1 MLFWIISALL
11 TVVVAVVLL
20 SPLMRASAR
29 ATRYDEGEAAVYRDQ
44 LRELERD
51 KAEGLI
57 SAEDADYAR
66 AEIGRRLLA
75 IAGREKSGDD
85 GEGNAGDEVG
95 EKAGDEASDEAHVG
109 PKTRRRY
116 TLSQAFILLCLPL
129 IGLAGYLEIGSPG
142 TPDSPLAARMENP
155 GDDVD
160 LLVAKVE
167 QHLASNPDDGNGW
180 NVLAPVYFRIGRYD
194 AAELAYRNAIRILG
208 PDAERMNGLGETV
221 VMRNDGIVTDDAQ
234 MAFQAALKIDPNN
247 PRADFYLALALE
259 QSGRRTEAL
268 AAFQNIAKASPP
280 TAPWMPLVNQ
290 HIAANSAGMPLA
302 NAPAVPA
309 ADAAAEGNAAPANP
323 AAPGNPSAEDIA
335 NAQQMSEADRG
346 EMIRGMV
353 ASLDARLK
361 EDPNNFE
368 GWMRLVRS
376 YAMLKDKERAEAAL
390 KEGLKTFPAAG
401 AEGQQL
407 IAMAKALGLDVEE
420 VSQ

>member
-11 TVVVAVVLL
+11 TVFVAVLL
-20 SPLMRASAR
+20 LAPLMRASAR

-57 SAEDADYAR
+57 SAEEADYAR

-75 IAGREKSGDD
+75 IAGRD
-85 GEGNAGDEVG
+85 
-95 EKAGDEASDEAHVG
+95 KAGEEANGAETEPGAAPAAV
-109 PKTRRRY
+109 RRRY
-116 TLSQAFILLCLPL
+116 TLSQAFILLCLPV

-142 TPDSPLAARMENP
+142 TPDAPLEARIENP

-160 LLVAKVE
+160 LLIAKVE
-167 QHLASNPDDGNGW
+167 RHLATSPEDGNGW

-194 AAELAYRNAIRILG
+194 DAELAYRNAIRILG
-208 PDAERMNGLGETV
+208 PDAGRMNGLGETLV
-221 VMRNDGIVTDDAQ
+221 VRNDGIVTEDAR
-234 MAFQAALKIDPNN
+234 MAFQAALKLEPNN

-259 QSGRRTEAL
+259 QSGRRAEAL
-268 AAFQNIAKASPP
+268 AAFQDIAKASPP

-290 HIAANSAGMPLA
+290 HIAANSAGVPLA
-302 NAPAVPA
+302 NPPASTAVA
-309 ADAAAEGNAAPANP
+309 GNTPANP

-335 NAQQMSEADRG
+335 NAQTMSEADRG

-361 EDPNNFE
+361 DDPNNFE

-376 YAMLKDKERAEAAL
+376 YAMLKDKEKAEAAL

-401 AEGQQL
+401 SQGQQL
-407 IAMAKALGLDVEE
+407 IAMAKELGLAVEE

>member
-11 TVVVAVVLL
+11 TVIVAVILL

-51 KAEGLI
+51 KAAGLI

-75 IAGREKSGDD
+75 IAGRDKAS
-85 GEGNAGDEVG
+85 GEGDEPV
-95 EKAGDEASDEAHVG
+95 SDPVDA
-109 PKTRRRY
+109 PTAKRRRY
-116 TLSQAFILLCLPL
+116 TLSQAFILLCLPV

-142 TPDSPLAARMENP
+142 TPDSPLAARIENP

-160 LLVAKVE
+160 LLVTKVE
-167 QHLASNPDDGNGW
+167 RHLATNPEDGNGW
-180 NVLAPVYFRIGRYD
+180 NVLAPVYFRLGRFD
-194 AAELAYRNAIRILG
+194 DAELAFRNAIRILG

-221 VMRNDGIVTDDAQ
+221 VMRSDGIVTDDAQ
-234 MAFQAALKIDPNN
+234 MAFQAALKLEPNN

-259 QSGRRTEAL
+259 QSGRRAEAL
-268 AAFQNIAKASPP
+268 VAFQNIAKASPP

-290 HIAANSAGMPLA
+290 HIAANSGGAPSA
-302 NAPAVPA
+302 NAPAA
-309 ADAAAEGNAAPANP
+309 TAAAGDTAP
-323 AAPGNPSAEDIA
+323 AAPGNPTAEDIA
-335 NAQQMSEADRG
+335 NAQTMSEGDRS

-353 ASLDARLK
+353 ANLDARLK

-376 YAMLKDKERAEAAL
+376 YAMLKDMDRAEAAL
-390 KEGLKTFPAAG
+390 KDGLKAFPPAG
-401 AEGQQL
+401 SEGQQL
-407 IAMAKALGLDVEE
+407 MAMARELGLDVEE

>member
-11 TVVVAVVLL
+11 TVLVAVVLL
-20 SPLMRASAR
+20 SPLLRASAR

-75 IAGREKSGDD
+75 IAGREKAAED
-85 GEGNAGDEVG
+85 GEAV
-95 EKAGDEASDEAHVG
+95 AATSPSV
-109 PKTRRRY
+109 PRRY
-116 TLSQAFILLCLPL
+116 TLSQAFILLCLPV

-142 TPDSPLAARMENP
+142 TPDAPLEARIADP

-167 QHLASNPDDGNGW
+167 RHLATTPDDGNGW
-180 NVLAPVYFRIGRYD
+180 NVLAPVYFRIGRFD
-194 AAELAYRNAIRILG
+194 DAELAYRNAIRILG

-234 MAFQAALKIDPNN
+234 MAFQASLKLEPNN

-259 QSGRRTEAL
+259 QSGRRAEAL
-268 AAFQNIAKASPP
+268 TAFQNIAKASPP

-290 HIAANSAGMPLA
+290 HIATNSAGAPLSDQ
-302 NAPAVPA
+302 PAQ
-309 ADAAAEGNAAPANP
+309 AAPEGTAQAQNP
-323 AAPGNPSAEDIA
+323 AAPGNPTAEDVA
-335 NAQQMSEADRG
+335 NAGAMSEADRG

-376 YAMLKDKERAEAAL
+376 YAMLDDKEKAQAAL
-390 KEGLKTFPAAG
+390 MDGLKAFPAAG

-407 IAMAKALGLDVEE
+407 VAMARELGLDVEE

>member
-11 TVVVAVVLL
+11 TVVVAVLLL
-20 SPLMRASAR
+20 SPLLRASAR

-75 IAGREKSGDD
+75 IAGREKTGEEVDETVSGSS
-85 GEGNAGDEVG
+85 ELRPPVR
-95 EKAGDEASDEAHVG
+95 
-109 PKTRRRY
+109 PRY
-116 TLSQAFILLCLPL
+116 ALSQAFILLCLPL

-142 TPDSPLAARMENP
+142 TPDAPLEARIENP

-167 QHLASNPDDGNGW
+167 RHLASNPEDGNGW
-180 NVLAPVYFRIGRYD
+180 NVLAPVYSRIGRLPD
-194 AAELAYRNAIRILG
+194 AELAYRNAIRILG
-208 PDAERMNGLGETV
+208 PDAERMNGLGETIV
-221 VMRNDGIVTDDAQ
+221 LRNDGIVTDDAQ
-234 MAFQAALKIDPNN
+234 MAFQAALKLEPNN

-259 QSGRRTEAL
+259 QSGRRAEAL
-268 AAFQNIAKASPP
+268 AAFQTIAAASPP

-290 HIAANSAGMPLA
+290 HIAANSAGVPLA
-302 NAPAVPA
+302 NAPTVAPA
-309 ADAAAEGNAAPANP
+309 AGNAAPANP

-335 NAQQMSEADRG
+335 NAQAMSEADRG

-401 AEGQQL
+401 SEGRQL
-407 IAMAKALGLDVEE
+407 IAMAQELGLDVEE

>member
-11 TVVVAVVLL
+11 TVLVAVVLL
-20 SPLMRASAR
+20 SPLLRASAR
-29 ATRYDEGEAAVYRDQ
+29 VSLYDEGEAAVYRDQ
-44 LRELERD
+44 LRELDRD
-51 KAEGLI
+51 KASGLI
-57 SAEDADYAR
+57 SADDADYAR

-75 IAGREKSGDD
+75 IAGRAKTG
-85 GEGNAGDEVG
+85 GEGAEPS
-95 EKAGDEASDEAHVG
+95 EASAARPVG
-109 PKTRRRY
+109 RRRY
-116 TLSQAFILLCLPL
+116 TFSQAFILLCLPV

-142 TPDSPLAARMENP
+142 TLDAPLAARIENP

-167 QHLASNPDDGNGW
+167 RHLAGNPEDGNGW
-180 NVLAPVYFRIGRYD
+180 NVLAPVYFRIGRLPD
-194 AAELAYRNAIRILG
+194 AELAFRNAIRILG
-208 PDAERMNGLGETV
+208 PDAERMNGLGETLV
-221 VMRNDGIVTDDAQ
+221 LRNDGIVTDDAQ
-234 MAFQAALKIDPNN
+234 MAFQAALKIEPNN

-259 QSGRRTEAL
+259 QSGRRAEAL
-268 AAFQNIAKASPP
+268 TAFQAIAAASPP
-280 TAPWMPLVNQ
+280 TAPWMALVNQ
-290 HIAANSAGMPLA
+290 HIAANSAGVPLA
-302 NAPAVPA
+302 NASPQV
-309 ADAAAEGNAAPANP
+309 AAPQQAPTAANP
-323 AAPGNPSAEDIA
+323 AAPGNPSADDIA

-376 YAMLKDKERAEAAL
+376 YAMLKDTEKAEAAL
-390 KEGLKTFPAAG
+390 KDGLKAFPAAG

-407 IAMAKALGLDVEE
+407 IAMAKELGLDVEE

>member
-11 TVVVAVVLL
+11 TVLVAVALL
-20 SPLMRASAR
+20 SPLLRASAR

-57 SAEDADYAR
+57 SPEDAEYAR

-75 IAGREKSGDD
+75 IAGREKAD
-85 GEGNAGDEVG
+85 GEGEGG
-95 EKAGDEASDEAHVG
+95 EPADAAAKPSA
-109 PKTRRRY
+109 RRRY
-116 TLSQAFILLCLPL
+116 TWSQAFILLCLPV

-142 TPDSPLAARMENP
+142 TPDAPLEARIADP

-167 QHLASNPDDGNGW
+167 RHLATTPEDGNGW

-194 AAELAYRNAIRILG
+194 DAELAFRNAIRILG

-234 MAFQAALKIDPNN
+234 MAFQAALKLEPNN

-259 QSGRRTEAL
+259 QSGRRAEAL
-268 AAFQNIAKASPP
+268 TAFQNIAKASPP

-290 HIAANSAGMPLA
+290 HIAANSAGVPLVDQPA
-302 NAPAVPA
+302 QTAPEGG
-309 ADAAAEGNAAPANP
+309 AEAQNP
-323 AAPGNPSAEDIA
+323 AAPGNPTAEDVA
-335 NAQQMSEADRG
+335 NAGAMSEADRG

-390 KEGLKTFPAAG
+390 KEGLKAFPADG

-407 IAMAKALGLDVEE
+407 LAMARELDLSVEE

>member
-11 TVVVAVVLL
+11 TVFVAVLLL
-20 SPLMRASAR
+20 SPLLRASAR

-51 KAEGLI
+51 KASGLI

-75 IAGREKSGDD
+75 VAGAEKGD
-85 GEGNAGDEVG
+85 GEGDQVSETTAGER
-95 EKAGDEASDEAHVG
+95 
-109 PKTRRRY
+109 PKRRRY
-116 TLSQAFILLCLPL
+116 TLSQAFILLCLPI

-142 TPDSPLAARMENP
+142 TPDAPLAARIENP
-155 GDDVD
+155 GDDVN

-167 QHLASNPDDGNGW
+167 RHLATNPGDGNGW
-180 NVLAPVYFRIGRYD
+180 NVLAPVYFRIGRLQD
-194 AAELAYRNAIRILG
+194 AEQAYRNAIRILG
-208 PDAERMNGLGETV
+208 PDAERMNGLGETLV
-221 VMRNDGIVTDDAQ
+221 VRNDGIVTEDAQ
-234 MAFQAALKIDPNN
+234 MAFQAALKLEPNN

-259 QSGRRTEAL
+259 QSGRRAEAL
-268 AAFQNIAKASPP
+268 AAFQAIAAASPP

-302 NAPAVPA
+302 NAPSQPVVPQQQTPLA
-309 ADAAAEGNAAPANP
+309 SNP
-323 AAPGNPSAEDIA
+323 AAPGGPSAEDIA

-376 YAMLKDKERAEAAL
+376 YAMLKDMDRAQAAL
-390 KEGLKTFPAAG
+390 RDGLKAFPAAG
-401 AEGQQL
+401 AQGQQL
-407 IAMAKALGLDVEE
+407 VAMAKELGLDVEE

>member
-11 TVVVAVVLL
+11 TVIVAVVLL
-20 SPLMRASAR
+20 SPLLRASAR

-75 IAGREKSGDD
+75 IAGREKT
-85 GEGNAGDEVG
+85 GEEADEIAS
-95 EKAGDEASDEAHVG
+95 EPSEARPPV
-109 PKTRRRY
+109 RRRY
-116 TLSQAFILLCLPL
+116 TFSQAFILLCLPL

-142 TPDSPLAARMENP
+142 TPDAPLEARIENP

-167 QHLASNPDDGNGW
+167 RHLASNPEDGNGW
-180 NVLAPVYFRIGRYD
+180 NVLAPVYSRIGRLD
-194 AAELAYRNAIRILG
+194 DAELAYRNAIRILG
-208 PDAERMNGLGETV
+208 PDAERMNGLGETIV
-221 VMRNDGIVTDDAQ
+221 LRNDGIVTDDAQ
-234 MAFQAALKIDPNN
+234 MAFQAALKLEPNN

-268 AAFQNIAKASPP
+268 AAFQAIAAASPP
-280 TAPWMPLVNQ
+280 TAPWMALVNQ
-290 HIAANSAGMPLA
+290 HIAANSTGVPLA
-302 NAPAVPA
+302 NAPAIAAAPQQAPA
-309 ADAAAEGNAAPANP
+309 AANP
-323 AAPGNPSAEDIA
+323 AVPGNPSAEDIA

-376 YAMLKDKERAEAAL
+376 YAMLKDKQKAEAAL
-390 KEGLKTFPAAG
+390 QDGLKAFPASG

-407 IAMAKALGLDVEE
+407 IAMAKELGLDVEE

>member
-11 TVVVAVVLL
+11 TVLVAVVLL
-20 SPLMRASAR
+20 SPLLRASAR

-75 IAGREKSGDD
+75 IAGREKAAED
-85 GEGNAGDEVG
+85 GEAAV
-95 EKAGDEASDEAHVG
+95 ATSPSV
-109 PKTRRRY
+109 RRRY
-116 TLSQAFILLCLPL
+116 TLSQAFILLCLPV

-142 TPDSPLAARMENP
+142 TPDAPLEARIADP
-155 GDDVD
+155 GDDVE

-167 QHLASNPDDGNGW
+167 RHLATTPDDGNGW
-180 NVLAPVYFRIGRYD
+180 NVLAPVYFRIGRFD
-194 AAELAYRNAIRILG
+194 DAELAYRNAIRILG
-208 PDAERMNGLGETV
+208 PDAERMSGLGETV

-234 MAFQAALKIDPNN
+234 MAFQAALKLEPNN

-259 QSGRRTEAL
+259 QSGRRAEAL
-268 AAFQNIAKASPP
+268 TAFQNIAKASPP

-290 HIAANSAGMPLA
+290 HIATNSAGVPLA
-302 NAPAVPA
+302 DQPAQ
-309 ADAAAEGNAAPANP
+309 AAPEGEARAQTP
-323 AAPGNPSAEDIA
+323 AAPGNPTAEDVA
-335 NAQQMSEADRG
+335 NAGAMSEADRG

-376 YAMLKDKERAEAAL
+376 YAMLDDKEKAQAAL
-390 KEGLKTFPAAG
+390 MDSLKAFPAAG

-407 IAMAKALGLDVEE
+407 VAMARELGLDVEE

>member
-29 ATRYDEGEAAVYRDQ
+29 ASLYDEGEAAVYRDQ

-51 KAEGLI
+51 KAAGLI
-57 SAEDADYAR
+57 SADDADYAR

-75 IAGREKSGDD
+75 IAGRAKTG
-85 GEGNAGDEVG
+85 GEAAEPS
-95 EKAGDEASDEAHVG
+95 EASAARSG
-109 PKTRRRY
+109 GRRRH
-116 TLSQAFILLCLPL
+116 TFSQAFILLCLPV

-142 TPDSPLAARMENP
+142 SPDSPLAARIENP

-167 QHLASNPDDGNGW
+167 QHLASNPGDGNGW
-180 NVLAPVYFRIGRYD
+180 NVLAPVYFRIGRLD
-194 AAELAYRNAIRILG
+194 DAELAYRNAIRILG
-208 PDAERMNGLGETV
+208 PDAERMNGLGETLV
-221 VMRNDGIVTDDAQ
+221 LRSDGIVTADAQ
-234 MAFQAALKIDPNN
+234 MAFQAALKIEPNN

-259 QSGRRTEAL
+259 QSGRRAEAL
-268 AAFQNIAKASPP
+268 AAFQDIAKASPP
-280 TAPWMPLVNQ
+280 TAPWMQLVNQ
-290 HIAANSAGMPLA
+290 HIAANSTGVPLA
-302 NAPAVPA
+302 NAPAVSA
-309 ADAAAEGNAAPANP
+309 QSTAP
-323 AAPGNPSAEDIA
+323 AAPGNPSADDIA

-376 YAMLKDKERAEAAL
+376 YVMLKDTEKAEVAL
-390 KEGLKTFPAAG
+390 KDGLKAFPAAG

-407 IAMAKALGLDVEE
+407 IAMARELGLDVEE

>member
-11 TVVVAVVLL
+11 TVFVAVLL
-20 SPLMRASAR
+20 LAPLMRASAR

-57 SAEDADYAR
+57 SAEEADYAR

-75 IAGREKSGDD
+75 IAGRD
-85 GEGNAGDEVG
+85 
-95 EKAGDEASDEAHVG
+95 KAGEEADGAETEPRAA
-109 PKTRRRY
+109 PAAARRRY
-116 TLSQAFILLCLPL
+116 TLSQAFILLCLPV

-142 TPDSPLAARMENP
+142 TPDAPLEARIENP

-160 LLVAKVE
+160 LLIAKVE
-167 QHLASNPDDGNGW
+167 RHLATSPEDGNGW

-194 AAELAYRNAIRILG
+194 DAELAYRNAIRILG
-208 PDAERMNGLGETV
+208 PDAGRMNGLGETLV
-221 VMRNDGIVTDDAQ
+221 VRNDGIVTEDAR
-234 MAFQAALKIDPNN
+234 MAFQAALKLEPNN

-259 QSGRRTEAL
+259 QSGRRAEAL
-268 AAFQNIAKASPP
+268 AAFQDIAKASPP

-290 HIAANSAGMPLA
+290 HIAANSAGVPLA
-302 NAPAVPA
+302 NPPASTAVA
-309 ADAAAEGNAAPANP
+309 GNTPANP

-335 NAQQMSEADRG
+335 NAQTMSEADRG

-361 EDPNNFE
+361 DDPSNFE

-376 YAMLKDKERAEAAL
+376 YAMLKDKEKAEAAL

-401 AEGQQL
+401 SQGQQL
-407 IAMAKALGLDVEE
+407 IAMAKELGLAVEE

>member
-11 TVVVAVVLL
+11 TVLVAVVLL
-20 SPLMRASAR
+20 SPLLRASAR

-75 IAGREKSGDD
+75 IAGREKAAED
-85 GEGNAGDEVG
+85 GEAV
-95 EKAGDEASDEAHVG
+95 AATSPSV
-109 PKTRRRY
+109 PRRY
-116 TLSQAFILLCLPL
+116 TLSQAFILLCLPV

-142 TPDSPLAARMENP
+142 TPDAPLEARIADP

-167 QHLASNPDDGNGW
+167 RHLATTPDDGNGW
-180 NVLAPVYFRIGRYD
+180 NVLAPVYFRIGRFD
-194 AAELAYRNAIRILG
+194 DAELAYRNAIRILG

-234 MAFQAALKIDPNN
+234 MAFQASLKLEPNN

-259 QSGRRTEAL
+259 QSGRRAEAL
-268 AAFQNIAKASPP
+268 TAFQNIAKASPP

-290 HIAANSAGMPLA
+290 HIATNSAGVPLA
-302 NAPAVPA
+302 DQPAQ
-309 ADAAAEGNAAPANP
+309 AAPEGEAQAQNP
-323 AAPGNPSAEDIA
+323 AAPGNPTAEDVA
-335 NAQQMSEADRG
+335 NAGAMSEADRG

-376 YAMLKDKERAEAAL
+376 YAMLDDKEKAQAAL
-390 KEGLKTFPAAG
+390 MDGLKAFPAAG

-407 IAMAKALGLDVEE
+407 VAMARELGLDVEE

>member
-11 TVVVAVVLL
+11 TVVVAVLL
-20 SPLMRASAR
+20 LAPLLRASAR

-75 IAGREKSGDD
+75 IANRDKSG
-85 GEGNAGDEVG
+85 EGDEQHDDVAP
-95 EKAGDEASDEAHVG
+95 AGAPVA
-109 PKTRRRY
+109 RRRY
-116 TLSQAFILLCLPL
+116 TWSQAFILLCLPV

-142 TPDSPLAARMENP
+142 TPDAPLEARIADP

-160 LLVAKVE
+160 LLIAKVE
-167 QHLASNPDDGNGW
+167 RHLATAPEDGNGW

-194 AAELAYRNAIRILG
+194 DAELAYRNAIRILG
-208 PDAERMNGLGETV
+208 PDAERMSGLGETIV
-221 VMRNDGIVTDDAQ
+221 VRNDGIVTDDAQ
-234 MAFQAALKIDPNN
+234 MAFQAALKIEPNN

-259 QSGRRTEAL
+259 QSGRRAEAL

-290 HIAANSAGMPLA
+290 HIAANSAGVPLA
-302 NAPAVPA
+302 NAPAATAEAPA
-309 ADAAAEGNAAPANP
+309 QQNANP
-323 AAPGNPSAEDIA
+323 AAPGNPTAEDIA
-335 NAQQMSEADRG
+335 NAQAMSDADRS

-376 YAMLKDKERAEAAL
+376 YAMLDDKERAEAAL
-390 KEGLKTFPAAG
+390 QEGLKTFPAEG
-401 AEGQQL
+401 TQGQQL
-407 IAMAKALGLDVEE
+407 IAMARELGLSVEE

>member
-11 TVVVAVVLL
+11 TVLVAVVLL
-20 SPLMRASAR
+20 SPLLRASAR

-75 IAGREKSGDD
+75 IAGREKAGED
-85 GEGNAGDEVG
+85 GEAAAATSPSV
-95 EKAGDEASDEAHVG
+95 
-109 PKTRRRY
+109 RRHY
-116 TLSQAFILLCLPL
+116 TLSQAFILLCLPV
-129 IGLAGYLEIGSPG
+129 IGLAGYMEIGSPG
-142 TPDSPLAARMENP
+142 TPDAPLEARIADP
-155 GDDVD
+155 GDDVE

-167 QHLASNPDDGNGW
+167 RHLATNPADGNGW
-180 NVLAPVYFRIGRYD
+180 NVLAPVYFRIGRLPD
-194 AAELAYRNAIRILG
+194 AELAYRNAIRILG
-208 PDAERMNGLGETV
+208 PDADRMNGLGETLV
-221 VMRNDGIVTDDAQ
+221 LRNDGVVTDDAQ
-234 MAFQAALKIDPNN
+234 MAFQAALKLEPNN

-259 QSGRRTEAL
+259 QSGRRAEAL
-268 AAFQNIAKASPP
+268 TAFQNIAKASPP
-280 TAPWMPLVNQ
+280 TAPWMPLVNK
-290 HIAANSAGMPLA
+290 HIAANSAGVPLVDQP
-302 NAPAVPA
+302 APLTPQGEAQA
-309 ADAAAEGNAAPANP
+309 QNP
-323 AAPGNPSAEDIA
+323 AAPGNPTAEDVA
-335 NAQQMSEADRG
+335 NAGAMSEADRG

-376 YAMLKDKERAEAAL
+376 YAMLDDKEKAQAAL
-390 KEGLKTFPAAG
+390 MDGLKAFPAAG

-407 IAMAKALGLDVEE
+407 VAMARELGLDVEE

>member
-11 TVVVAVVLL
+11 TVVVAVLLL

-75 IAGREKSGDD
+75 IAGREKA
-85 GEGNAGDEVG
+85 GEEGAEV
-95 EKAGDEASDEAHVG
+95 AAEAPA
-109 PKTRRRY
+109 PRRRY
-116 TLSQAFILLCLPL
+116 TLSQAFILLCLPV

-142 TPDSPLAARMENP
+142 TPDAPLEARIENP
-155 GDDVD
+155 GEDVD

-167 QHLASNPDDGNGW
+167 RHLATSPDDGTGW
-180 NVLAPVYFRIGRYD
+180 NVLAPVYFRIGRYAD
-194 AAELAYRNAIRILG
+194 AELAYRNAIRILG
-208 PDAERMNGLGETV
+208 PDAERMNGLGETLV
-221 VMRNDGIVTDDAQ
+221 LRNDGIVTDDAQ
-234 MAFQAALKIDPNN
+234 MAFQAALKLEPNN

-259 QSGRRTEAL
+259 QSGRRAEAL
-268 AAFQNIAKASPP
+268 AAFQDIAKASPP

-302 NAPAVPA
+302 NPPAET
-309 ADAAAEGNAAPANP
+309 AAAGTAPANP
-323 AAPGNPSAEDIA
+323 AEPGNPSAEDIA
-335 NAQQMSEADRG
+335 NAQAMSEADRG

-376 YAMLKDKERAEAAL
+376 YAMLKDKEKAEAAL
-390 KEGLKTFPAAG
+390 QDGLKAFPAAG

-407 IAMAKALGLDVEE
+407 LAMARELGLDVEE

>member
-11 TVVVAVVLL
+11 TVFVAVVLL

-29 ATRYDEGEAAVYRDQ
+29 ASHYDEGESAVYRDQ

-51 KAEGLI
+51 KAAGLI

-75 IAGREKSGDD
+75 IAGRK
-85 GEGNAGDEVG
+85 
-95 EKAGDEASDEAHVG
+95 KAGDPALEPAAAPSL
-109 PKTRRRY
+109 RRRY
-116 TLSQAFILLCLPL
+116 ILSAAFILLCLPV
-129 IGLAGYLEIGSPG
+129 IGIAGYLEIGSPG
-142 TPDSPLAARMENP
+142 TPDAPLAARIENP

-160 LLVAKVE
+160 MLVAKVE
-167 QHLASNPDDGNGW
+167 RHLASNPEDGNGW
-180 NVLAPVYFRIGRYD
+180 NVLAPVYFRIGRLPD
-194 AAELAYRNAIRILG
+194 AELAYRNAIRILG
-208 PDAERMNGLGETV
+208 PDAERMNGLGETL
-221 VMRNDGIVTDDAQ
+221 MLRNDGIITDDAQ
-234 MAFQAALKIDPNN
+234 MAFQAAQKLEPNN

-259 QSGRRTEAL
+259 QSGRRAEAL
-268 AAFQNIAKASPP
+268 AAFQDIATASPP

-290 HIAANSAGMPLA
+290 HIAANSAGVPLA
-302 NAPAVPA
+302 NPPAATAPAGGAQA
-309 ADAAAEGNAAPANP
+309 AKP
-323 AAPGNPSAEDIA
+323 AAPGNPSADDIA
-335 NAQQMSEADRG
+335 NAQAMSEADRG

-353 ASLDARLK
+353 ASLDQRLK

-376 YAMLKDKERAEAAL
+376 YAMLKDKERAQAAL
-390 KEGLKTFPAAG
+390 KDGLKAFPAAG

-407 IAMAKALGLDVEE
+407 IAMAKELGLDVEE

>member
-11 TVVVAVVLL
+11 TVIVAVVLL
-20 SPLMRASAR
+20 SPLLRASAR

-51 KAEGLI
+51 KAGGLI

-75 IAGREKSGDD
+75 IAGREKTG
-85 GEGNAGDEVG
+85 GEGDELASEAAAGG
-95 EKAGDEASDEAHVG
+95 RSK
-109 PKTRRRY
+109 RRRY
-116 TLSQAFILLCLPL
+116 TFSQAFILLCLPV

-142 TPDSPLAARMENP
+142 TPDAPLAARIENP

-167 QHLASNPDDGNGW
+167 QHLAGNPGDGNGW
-180 NVLAPVYFRIGRYD
+180 NVLAPVYFRIGRLD
-194 AAELAYRNAIRILG
+194 DAELAYRNAIRILG
-208 PDAERMNGLGETV
+208 PDAERMNGLGETIV
-221 VMRNDGIVTDDAQ
+221 VRNDGIVTDDAQ
-234 MAFQAALKIDPNN
+234 MAFQAALKLEPNN

-268 AAFQNIAKASPP
+268 AAFQAIAAASPP
-280 TAPWMPLVNQ
+280 TAPWMALVNQ
-290 HIAANSAGMPLA
+290 HIAANSTGVPLA
-302 NAPAVPA
+302 NAPAIAAAPQQAPA
-309 ADAAAEGNAAPANP
+309 AANP
-323 AAPGNPSAEDIA
+323 AAPGNPSVDDIA
-335 NAQQMSEADRG
+335 NAQAMSEADRG

-376 YAMLKDKERAEAAL
+376 YAMLKDQARAEAAL
-390 KEGLKTFPAAG
+390 KDGLKAFPAAG

-407 IAMAKALGLDVEE
+407 IAMAKELGLDVEE

>member
-11 TVVVAVVLL
+11 TVVVAVLL
-20 SPLMRASAR
+20 LAPLLRASAR

-75 IAGREKSGDD
+75 VANRDKAG
-85 GEGNAGDEVG
+85 GEGEQLDDVAPATAPV
-95 EKAGDEASDEAHVG
+95 
-109 PKTRRRY
+109 TRRRY
-116 TLSQAFILLCLPL
+116 TWSQAFILLCLPV
-129 IGLAGYLEIGSPG
+129 IGLAGYMQIGSPG
-142 TPDSPLAARMENP
+142 TPDAPLEARMANP
-155 GDDVD
+155 GDNVD

-167 QHLASNPDDGNGW
+167 RHLATTPEDGNGW
-180 NVLAPVYFRIGRYD
+180 NVLAPVYFRIGRFD
-194 AAELAYRNAIRILG
+194 DAELAYRNAIRILG
-208 PDAERMNGLGETV
+208 PDTERMSGLGETI

-234 MAFQAALKIDPNN
+234 MAFQAALKIEPNN

-259 QSGRRTEAL
+259 QSGRRAEAL
-268 AAFQNIAKASPP
+268 AAFQEIAKASPP

-290 HIAANSAGMPLA
+290 HIAANSAGVPLA
-302 NAPAVPA
+302 NAPAVSA
-309 ADAAAEGNAAPANP
+309 EADAQQTANP
-323 AAPGNPSAEDIA
+323 AAPGNPTAEDIA
-335 NAQQMSEADRG
+335 NAQTMSEADRG

-376 YAMLKDKERAEAAL
+376 YAMLKDMDRAEAAL
-390 KEGLKTFPAAG
+390 KDGLKAFPAAG

-407 IAMAKALGLDVEE
+407 IAMARELGLSVDE

>member
-11 TVVVAVVLL
+11 TVLVAVVLL
-20 SPLMRASAR
+20 SPLLRASAR

-51 KAEGLI
+51 KAGGLI
-57 SAEDADYAR
+57 SPEDADYAR

-75 IAGREKSGDD
+75 IAGREKAG
-85 GEGNAGDEVG
+85 GEGEGDEPADAAAKRSG
-95 EKAGDEASDEAHVG
+95 
-109 PKTRRRY
+109 RRRY
-116 TLSQAFILLCLPL
+116 TWSQVFILLCLPV

-142 TPDSPLAARMENP
+142 TPDAPLEARIADP

-167 QHLASNPDDGNGW
+167 RHLATTPEDGNGW

-194 AAELAYRNAIRILG
+194 DAELAFRNAIRILG

-234 MAFQAALKIDPNN
+234 MAFQAALKLEPNN

-259 QSGRRTEAL
+259 QSGRRAEAL
-268 AAFQNIAKASPP
+268 TAFQNIAKASPP

-290 HIAANSAGMPLA
+290 HIAVNSAGVPLVEQPA
-302 NAPAVPA
+302 QTAP
-309 ADAAAEGNAAPANP
+309 EGEAQAQNP
-323 AAPGNPSAEDIA
+323 AAPGNPTAEDVA
-335 NAQQMSEADRG
+335 NAGAMSEADRG

-390 KEGLKTFPAAG
+390 KEGLKTFPADG

-407 IAMAKALGLDVEE
+407 LAMARELDLSVEE

>member
-11 TVVVAVVLL
+11 TVIVAVVLL
-20 SPLMRASAR
+20 SPLLRASAR

-51 KAEGLI
+51 KAGGLI

-75 IAGREKSGDD
+75 IAGREKSG
-85 GEGNAGDEVG
+85 GEGDELASGAAGG
-95 EKAGDEASDEAHVG
+95 RSK
-109 PKTRRRY
+109 RRRY
-116 TLSQAFILLCLPL
+116 TFSQAFILLCLPV

-142 TPDSPLAARMENP
+142 TPDAPLAARIENP

-167 QHLASNPDDGNGW
+167 QHLAGNPGDGNGW
-180 NVLAPVYFRIGRYD
+180 NVLAPVYFRIGRLD
-194 AAELAYRNAIRILG
+194 DAELAYRNAIRILG
-208 PDAERMNGLGETV
+208 PDAERMNGLGETIV
-221 VMRNDGIVTDDAQ
+221 VRNDGIVTDDAQ
-234 MAFQAALKIDPNN
+234 MAFQAALKLEPNN

-268 AAFQNIAKASPP
+268 AAFQAIAAASPP
-280 TAPWMPLVNQ
+280 TAPWMELVNQ
-290 HIAANSAGMPLA
+290 HIAANSTGVPLA
-302 NAPAVPA
+302 NAPAIAAAPQQAPA
-309 ADAAAEGNAAPANP
+309 AANP
-323 AAPGNPSAEDIA
+323 AAPGNPSADDIA
-335 NAQQMSEADRG
+335 NAQAMSEADRG

-376 YAMLKDKERAEAAL
+376 YAMLKDQARAEAAL
-390 KEGLKTFPAAG
+390 KDGLKAFPADG

-407 IAMAKALGLDVEE
+407 IAMAKELGLDVEE

>member
-11 TVVVAVVLL
+11 TVIVAVVLL
-20 SPLMRASAR
+20 SPLLRASAR

-51 KAEGLI
+51 KAGGLI

-75 IAGREKSGDD
+75 IAGREKTG
-85 GEGNAGDEVG
+85 GEGDELALEAAAGG
-95 EKAGDEASDEAHVG
+95 RSK
-109 PKTRRRY
+109 RRRY
-116 TLSQAFILLCLPL
+116 TFSQAFILICLPV

-142 TPDSPLAARMENP
+142 TPDAPLAARIENP

-167 QHLASNPDDGNGW
+167 QHLAGNPGDGNGW
-180 NVLAPVYFRIGRYD
+180 NVLAPVYFRIGRLD
-194 AAELAYRNAIRILG
+194 DAELAYRNAIRILG
-208 PDAERMNGLGETV
+208 PDAERMNGLGETIV
-221 VMRNDGIVTDDAQ
+221 VRNDGIVTDDAQ
-234 MAFQAALKIDPNN
+234 MAFQAALKLEPNN

-268 AAFQNIAKASPP
+268 AAFQAIAAASPP
-280 TAPWMPLVNQ
+280 TAPWMALVNQ
-290 HIAANSAGMPLA
+290 HIAANSTGVPLA
-302 NAPAVPA
+302 NAPAIAAAPPQAPA
-309 ADAAAEGNAAPANP
+309 AANP
-323 AAPGNPSAEDIA
+323 AAPGNPSADDIA
-335 NAQQMSEADRG
+335 NAQAMSEADRG

-376 YAMLKDKERAEAAL
+376 YAMLKDQARAEAAL
-390 KEGLKTFPAAG
+390 KDGLKAFPADG

-407 IAMAKALGLDVEE
+407 IAMAKELGLDVEE

>member
-11 TVVVAVVLL
+11 TVFVAVLLL
-20 SPLMRASAR
+20 SPLLRASAR

-51 KAEGLI
+51 KASGLI

-75 IAGREKSGDD
+75 VAGAEKGD
-85 GEGNAGDEVG
+85 GEGDQASETTAGG
-95 EKAGDEASDEAHVG
+95 R
-109 PKTRRRY
+109 PKRRRY
-116 TLSQAFILLCLPL
+116 TLSQAFILLCLPI

-142 TPDSPLAARMENP
+142 TPDAPLAARIENP
-155 GDDVD
+155 GDDVN

-167 QHLASNPDDGNGW
+167 RHLATNPGDGNGW
-180 NVLAPVYFRIGRYD
+180 NVLAPVYFRIGRLQD
-194 AAELAYRNAIRILG
+194 AEQAYRNAIRILG
-208 PDAERMNGLGETV
+208 PDAERMNGLGETLV
-221 VMRNDGIVTDDAQ
+221 VRNDGIVTEDAQ
-234 MAFQAALKIDPNN
+234 MAFQAALKLEPNN

-259 QSGRRTEAL
+259 QSGRRAEAL
-268 AAFQNIAKASPP
+268 AAFQAIAAASPP

-302 NAPAVPA
+302 NAPSQPVVPQQQTPLA
-309 ADAAAEGNAAPANP
+309 SNP
-323 AAPGNPSAEDIA
+323 AAPGGPSAEDIA

-376 YAMLKDKERAEAAL
+376 YAMLKDMDRAQAAL
-390 KEGLKTFPAAG
+390 RDGLKAFPAAG
-401 AEGQQL
+401 AQGQQL
-407 IAMAKALGLDVEE
+407 VAMAKELGLDVEE

>member
-1 MLFWIISALL
+1 MLFWIISASL
-11 TVVVAVVLL
+11 TVVVAVLL
-20 SPLMRASAR
+20 LAPLLRASAR

-75 IAGREKSGDD
+75 IANREKTEEGEEPHDD
-85 GEGNAGDEVG
+85 VAPATAAV
-95 EKAGDEASDEAHVG
+95 A
-109 PKTRRRY
+109 RRRY
-116 TLSQAFILLCLPL
+116 TGAQAFILLCLPV
-129 IGLAGYLEIGSPG
+129 IGLAGYMEIGSPG
-142 TPDSPLAARMENP
+142 TPDAPLEARIADP

-167 QHLASNPDDGNGW
+167 RHLATAPEDGNGW

-194 AAELAYRNAIRILG
+194 DAELAYRNAIRILG
-208 PDAERMNGLGETV
+208 PDAERMSGLGETIV
-221 VMRNDGIVTDDAQ
+221 VRNDGIVTDDAQ
-234 MAFQAALKIDPNN
+234 MAFQAALKIEPNN

-259 QSGRRTEAL
+259 QSGRRAEAL

-290 HIAANSAGMPLA
+290 HIAANSAGVPLA
-302 NAPAVPA
+302 NAPAA
-309 ADAAAEGNAAPANP
+309 TAEAGAQRNANP
-323 AAPGNPSAEDIA
+323 AAPGNPTAADIA
-335 NAQQMSEADRG
+335 NAQTMSDADRG

-376 YAMLKDKERAEAAL
+376 YAMLDDKERAEAAL
-390 KEGLKTFPAAG
+390 QEGLKTFPAEG
-401 AEGQQL
+401 AQGQQL
-407 IAMAKALGLDVEE
+407 IAMARELGLSVEE

>member
-11 TVVVAVVLL
+11 TVLVAVVLL

-29 ATRYDEGEAAVYRDQ
+29 VSLYDEGEAAVYRDQ
-44 LRELERD
+44 LRELDRD
-51 KAEGLI
+51 KASGLI
-57 SAEDADYAR
+57 SADDADYAR

-75 IAGREKSGDD
+75 IADRAKTG
-85 GEGNAGDEVG
+85 GEGAEPS
-95 EKAGDEASDEAHVG
+95 EASAARVVG
-109 PKTRRRY
+109 RRRY
-116 TLSQAFILLCLPL
+116 TFSQAFILLCLPV

-142 TPDSPLAARMENP
+142 TLDAPLAARIENP

-167 QHLASNPDDGNGW
+167 RHLAGNPEDGNGW
-180 NVLAPVYFRIGRYD
+180 NVLAPVYFRIGRLPD
-194 AAELAYRNAIRILG
+194 AELAFRNAIRILG
-208 PDAERMNGLGETV
+208 PDAERMNGLGETLV
-221 VMRNDGIVTDDAQ
+221 LRNDGIVTDDAQ
-234 MAFQAALKIDPNN
+234 MAFQAALKIEPNN

-259 QSGRRTEAL
+259 QSGRRAEAL
-268 AAFQNIAKASPP
+268 AAFQAIAAASPP
-280 TAPWMPLVNQ
+280 TAPWMSLVNQ
-290 HIAANSAGMPLA
+290 HIAANSAGVPLA
-302 NAPAVPA
+302 NTPPQV
-309 ADAAAEGNAAPANP
+309 AAPPQAPTAANP
-323 AAPGNPSAEDIA
+323 AAPGNPSADDIA

-376 YAMLKDKERAEAAL
+376 YAMLKDTNRAEAAL
-390 KEGLKTFPAAG
+390 KDGLKAFPAAG

-407 IAMAKALGLDVEE
+407 IAMAKELGLDVEE

>member
-11 TVVVAVVLL
+11 TVIVAVVLL
-20 SPLMRASAR
+20 SPLLRASAR

-51 KAEGLI
+51 KAGGLI

-75 IAGREKSGDD
+75 IAGREKSG
-85 GEGNAGDEVG
+85 GEGDELASEAAVG
-95 EKAGDEASDEAHVG
+95 GRSK
-109 PKTRRRY
+109 RRRY
-116 TLSQAFILLCLPL
+116 TFSQAFILLCLPV

-142 TPDSPLAARMENP
+142 TPDAPLAARIENP

-167 QHLASNPDDGNGW
+167 QHLAGNPGDGNGW
-180 NVLAPVYFRIGRYD
+180 NVLAPVYFRIGRLD
-194 AAELAYRNAIRILG
+194 DAELAYRNAIRILG
-208 PDAERMNGLGETV
+208 PDAERMNGLGETIV
-221 VMRNDGIVTDDAQ
+221 VRNDGIVTDDAQ
-234 MAFQAALKIDPNN
+234 MAFQAALKLEPNN

-268 AAFQNIAKASPP
+268 AAFQAIAAASPP
-280 TAPWMPLVNQ
+280 TAPWMALVNQ
-290 HIAANSAGMPLA
+290 HIAANSTGVPLA
-302 NAPAVPA
+302 NAPAIAAAPPQAPA
-309 ADAAAEGNAAPANP
+309 AANP
-323 AAPGNPSAEDIA
+323 AAPGNPSADDIA

-376 YAMLKDKERAEAAL
+376 YTMLKDKQKAEAAL
-390 KEGLKTFPAAG
+390 QDGLKAFPADG

-407 IAMAKALGLDVEE
+407 LAMAKELGLDVEE

>member
-29 ATRYDEGEAAVYRDQ
+29 ASLYDEGEAAVYRDQ

-51 KAEGLI
+51 KAAGLI
-57 SAEDADYAR
+57 SADDADYAR

-75 IAGREKSGDD
+75 IAGRAKTG
-85 GEGNAGDEVG
+85 GEAAEPS
-95 EKAGDEASDEAHVG
+95 EASAARSG
-109 PKTRRRY
+109 GRRRH
-116 TLSQAFILLCLPL
+116 TFSQAFILLCLPV

-142 TPDSPLAARMENP
+142 SPDSPLAARIENP

-167 QHLASNPDDGNGW
+167 QHLASNPGDGNGW
-180 NVLAPVYFRIGRYD
+180 NVLAPVYFRIGRLD
-194 AAELAYRNAIRILG
+194 DAELAYRNAIRILG
-208 PDAERMNGLGETV
+208 PDAERMNGLGETLV
-221 VMRNDGIVTDDAQ
+221 LRSDGIVTADAQ
-234 MAFQAALKIDPNN
+234 MAFQAALKIEPNN

-259 QSGRRTEAL
+259 QSGRRAEAL
-268 AAFQNIAKASPP
+268 AAFQDIAKASPP
-280 TAPWMPLVNQ
+280 TAPWMQLVNQ
-290 HIAANSAGMPLA
+290 HIAANSTGVPLA
-302 NAPAVPA
+302 NAPAVSA
-309 ADAAAEGNAAPANP
+309 QSTAP
-323 AAPGNPSAEDIA
+323 AAPGNPSADDIA

-376 YAMLKDKERAEAAL
+376 YALLKDKAQAEVAL
-390 KEGLKTFPAAG
+390 KDGLKAFPAAG

-407 IAMAKALGLDVEE
+407 IAMAKELGLDVEE